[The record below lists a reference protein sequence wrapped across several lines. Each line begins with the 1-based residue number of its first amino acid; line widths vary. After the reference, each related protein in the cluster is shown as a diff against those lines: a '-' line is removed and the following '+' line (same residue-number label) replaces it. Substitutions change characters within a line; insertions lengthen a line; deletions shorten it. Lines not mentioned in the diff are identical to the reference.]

1 MASDYLYQSG
11 FGNTF
16 QTESLPGASSKEKKT
31 ALKKWPHGLYAEQ
44 LSGSAFTAPKGKL
57 ILLVLSN

>member
-11 FGNTF
+11 LGNTF
-16 QTESLPGASSKEKKT
+16 QTESLPGPPKGKQPSKSVFY
-31 ALKKWPHGLYAEQ
+31 GLYAEQ
-44 LSGSAFTAPKGKL
+44 LSVLLLPPPKGKL